1 MRSMKDPYVQCY
13 VAGRYDTYEGELE
26 LEAILERAV
35 SPGMVTIREASMTA
49 AKKAVDAEMD
59 AATKVQWLKDN
70 LEEIKAMGGDT
81 EKAWSRYLQG
91 RVDNLAHQTEADIV
105 SLMEEQLEGDEE
117 DEDDDEEGEDEDD
130 DEESDDDD
138 DSDGDDDVEEPD
150 EN

>member
-1 MRSMKDPYVQCY
+1 MKDLYVQCY
-13 VAGRYDTYEGELE
+13 LAGRNDPYDGELE
-26 LEAILERAV
+26 LEAIIERAV
-35 SPGMVTIREASMTA
+35 SPGAVTVRSASEAA
-49 AKKAVDAEMD
+49 AKKAIDAEMD

-105 SLMEEQLEGDEE
+105 SLMEE
-117 DEDDDEEGEDEDD
+117 DEDDDEEGED

-138 DSDGDDDVEEPD
+138 DDDSDGEDDDEDEEYT
-150 EN
+150 EKT

>member
-1 MRSMKDPYVQCY
+1 MKDPYVQCY
-13 VAGRYDTYEGELE
+13 VAGRYDTYEGDLE

-35 SPGMVTIREASMTA
+35 SPGMVSIRSASEAA
-49 AKKAVDAEMD
+49 AKKAIDAEMD

-70 LEEIKAMGGDT
+70 LEEINAMGGDT

-105 SLMEEQLEGDEE
+105 SLMEEQLEGEE
-117 DEDDDEEGEDEDD
+117 EDDDDEEDEDD

-138 DSDGDDDVEEPD
+138 DSEGDDDVEEPD
-150 EN
+150 ED